1 MERRH
6 AIGLIGL
13 AGLVLWSVPAA
24 AANDPVAMVED
35 VKSKSAGVQFMEYLT
50 RGKVIALGPKDVLVV
65 DYFHSCVRET
75 ITGGTV
81 TVGAERSD
89 VIGGDVSFETVQCDG
104 GQLRLTTQQASQ
116 SGVVVYR
123 ALPKPGE
130 KPTEA
135 NAVER
140 TLYGLSPLID
150 LHAKSG
156 KLVVERLDK
165 TGERIELNLAASDL
179 LRGSFYDFARHGR
192 KLAAGGVYRA
202 SANGRSVVF
211 KIDPS
216 AQPGEADLAGRLL
229 QL

>member
-13 AGLVLWSVPAA
+13 AGLVLCSVPAA
-24 AANDPVAMVED
+24 AANEPVAMVED

-50 RGKVIALGPKDVLVV
+50 QGKVIALAPKDVLVV

-89 VIGGDVSFETVQCDG
+89 VIGGDVSSETVQCDG
-104 GQLRLTTQQASQ
+104 GQLRLTAQQASQ

-123 ALPKPGE
+123 AVPKPGE
-130 KPTEA
+130 PPTDA
-135 NAVER
+135 NAVQR

-150 LHAKSG
+150 LKAKGG

-165 TGERIELNLAASDL
+165 AGERIELNLAATDL
-179 LRGSFYDFARHGR
+179 LHGTLYDFARHGR
-192 KLAAGGVYRA
+192 KLTAGGVYRA

-216 AQPGEADLAGRLL
+216 AQPGEGDLAGRLL

>member
-1 MERRH
+1 M
-6 AIGLIGL
+6 
-13 AGLVLWSVPAA
+13 
-24 AANDPVAMVED
+24 
-35 VKSKSAGVQFMEYLT
+35 
-50 RGKVIALGPKDVLVV
+50 

-165 TGERIELNLAASDL
+165 TGERIELNLAGLGSSAREL
-179 LRGSFYDFARHGR
+179 LR
-192 KLAAGGVYRA
+192 LRA
-202 SANGRSVVF
+202 PWP
-211 KIDPS
+211 K
-216 AQPGEADLAGRLL
+216 AGRGRRLSRER
-229 QL
+229 QWP